1 MAVYTSLTFVQI
13 NGFLKTYQLG
23 PLLSYQGITA
33 GIENTNYY
41 IKTEQGEFVLTLYE
55 QFTAEQVWPYL
66 QLLKKLSLLESYY
79 PSPIA
84 TPEQV
89 ILQTLNAR
97 PAALFSCLSGVSVSD
112 VSDTQLNA
120 MARALAGL
128 HASSA
133 ELSFNPKNTRGLEWM
148 QQSADALYPSLS
160 LADAQLLKD
169 ELQFQAKLQEAG
181 LEEGVI
187 HADLFKDNVLFNGD
201 CLSGFLDFYVAC
213 YDHFLLDIAITLN
226 DWCVDQQGQ
235 FNGRQ
240 SALFIQAY
248 QQKKCLRDEELQQL
262 RPFLRR
268 ASLRFWLS
276 RLEHQMNPRPGEIA
290 LKKSPE
296 KFRDLLI
303 QHRAA
308 PAFL

>member
-1 MAVYTSLTFVQI
+1 LAVYTSLTSVQI

-66 QLLKKLSLLESYY
+66 QLLQKLSLLESYY

-84 TPEQV
+84 TPEQL
-89 ILQTLNAR
+89 ILQTLNTR

-112 VSDTQLNA
+112 VSDMQLSA
-120 MARALAGL
+120 MAGALAGL

-148 QQSADALYPSLS
+148 QQSADALYSSLS

-169 ELQFQAKLQEAG
+169 ELQFQAKLQETG

-235 FNGRQ
+235 FNSRQ

-248 QQKKCLRDEELQQL
+248 QQKKRLRDEELQQL

-303 QHRAA
+303 QHRAS
-308 PAFL
+308 PV

>member
-1 MAVYTSLTFVQI
+1 LAVYTSLSSVQI

-23 PLLSYQGITA
+23 PLLNYQGITA

-55 QFTAEQVWPYL
+55 QFTAEQALPYL
-66 QLLKKLSLLESYY
+66 QLLQKLSALENYY
-79 PSPIA
+79 PCPIA
-84 TPEQV
+84 TPDLV
-89 ILQTLNAR
+89 ILQTLNNK
-97 PAALFSCLSGVSVSD
+97 PAALFNCLSGVSVNA
-112 VSDTQLNA
+112 VSDAQLSA
-120 MARALAGL
+120 MAHALAGL
-128 HASSA
+128 HANSA
-133 ELSFNPKNTRGLEWM
+133 QLSFNPQNTRGLEWM
-148 QQSADALYPSLS
+148 RQSANALYPSLS

-169 ELQFQAKLQEAG
+169 ELQFQAKLQEVG

-235 FNGRQ
+235 FNSRQ

-248 QQKKCLRDEELQQL
+248 QQKKRLRDEELQQL

-303 QHRAA
+303 QHRAS
-308 PAFL
+308 PA